1 MESVVVR
8 CSGVA
13 SLRVDELAYITIQ
26 ACRNIFSRFSLLH
39 TSTDTAPLAKRSARP
54 TVALATDGTVST
66 VLKICLLRSY
76 YPDVLEEHGM
86 YAQTVLLF
94 L

>member
-1 MESVVVR
+1 
-8 CSGVA
+8 
-13 SLRVDELAYITIQ
+13 LRTLPRPLSRLRWFVDP
-26 ACRNIFSRFSLLH
+26 
-39 TSTDTAPLAKRSARP
+39 TSI
-54 TVALATDGTVST
+54 VSSSC